1 MTVMLQCI
9 CALVCVHCALGIRL
23 RQKGKFADDTRATQ
37 NFAPYGGKIWSL
49 SESESEAEFE
59 KMKNVYGS
67 WSCTGEEKE
76 DFRVSSDEYLEANGH
91 TWPKSF
97 FATHVNTRKAHI
109 FIDGPRG
116 GLVNLPNSTVPFCDK
131 GDIQSHFNSVIAAH
145 PSFKKSQQLVQDASK
160 RFPDKTQPV
169 VFIDLEFLP
178 GDGPAFNVLS
188 NTLCSLKRQG
198 LLGRTVA
205 YSYLTNPEGLK
216 RLKSIAPE
224 LTFITDSNITE
235 MIPEMDLI
243 RRLRWIPI
251 LHLLELGYQVLHIDA
266 DNKPIKDPFTFLS
279 AAAKDVDVVLSREA
293 CMAFNTGTVFLRPT
307 PKAIQLVRTMSGL
320 RTPEITVP
328 SPTGENEYE
337 TIKMA
342 TGDQGYWD
350 CAVSHEVTNSD
361 LKLYVIPNNLHIFH
375 WTGVTNTVLNI
386 CKNDTQR
393 TSDDLPIFIH
403 TSAMNSMVTQKN
415 LKTMKLWELDEKNDQ
430 CVDDYDPVAACNEHM
445 SSRRIE
451 RIQAIKAKQR

>member
-1 MTVMLQCI
+1 MTMMLQCI
-9 CALVCVHCALGIRL
+9 CALVCVHCALGLRL
-23 RQKGKFADDTRATQ
+23 RSEGIFEHDTRV
-37 NFAPYGGKIWSL
+37 PYGGKIWSL
-49 SESESEAEFE
+49 SEFESEAEFD
-59 KMKNVYGS
+59 KMKNIYGG
-67 WSCTGEEKE
+67 WSCTGAL
-76 DFRVSSDEYLEANGH
+76 DSNDVYVSSDEYLEANGH
-91 TWPKSF
+91 TWPKSY

-109 FIDGPRG
+109 FLHKTR

-145 PSFKKSQQLVQDASK
+145 PSFKKSQQLVLDASK
-160 RFPDKTQPV
+160 GFPDKEQPLI
-169 VFIDLEFLP
+169 FIDLEFLP
-178 GDGPAFNVLS
+178 GHGPAFDVLS

-198 LLGRTVA
+198 LLKRTVA
-205 YSYLTNPEGLK
+205 YSYLTNPKGEA

-235 MIPEMDLI
+235 MISSMDLI

-251 LHLLELGYQVLHIDA
+251 LHFLELGYQVLHIDA

-279 AAAKDVDVVLSREA
+279 SAAKDVDVVLSREG

-320 RTPEITVP
+320 RTPEITI
-328 SPTGENEYE
+328 PTPEGEGEYE
-337 TIKMA
+337 SIKMA

-375 WTGVTNTVLNI
+375 WTGVSNTVLNI
-386 CKNDTQR
+386 CKNDTQI

-403 TSAMNSMVTQKN
+403 TSGMNSMVTEKN
-415 LKTMKLWELDEKNDQ
+415 LKTMMLWELDEKNDQ
-430 CVDDYDPVAACNEHM
+430 CVNDFDPVAMCNKHM
-445 SSRRIE
+445 SSRRIA
-451 RIQAIKAKQR
+451 RIKAIRAEQR